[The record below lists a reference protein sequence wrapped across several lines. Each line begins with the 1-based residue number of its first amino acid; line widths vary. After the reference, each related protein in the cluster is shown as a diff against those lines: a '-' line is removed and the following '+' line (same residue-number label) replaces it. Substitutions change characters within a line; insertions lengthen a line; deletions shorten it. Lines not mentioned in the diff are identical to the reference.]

1 VNDMNPENPTQETQ
15 IETPEEA
22 QELSEEELRE
32 LVEKAVKSGKKE
44 SRLIYIIHE
53 EVRYG
58 GCGWDY
64 LFHYGKYQVLLG
76 EVEEIE
82 LDYENNENEC
92 LAEKDIALIPRSKEV
107 VIYVA
112 NKDQDPQ
119 YRPCNELL
127 VFKYPIGWKKLEL
140 CKDRVQ
146 LS

>member
-1 VNDMNPENPTQETQ
+1 MSNPQEEME
-15 IETPEEA
+15 ITPEEM
-22 QELSEEELRE
+22 EKLTDRE
-32 LVEKAVKSGKKE
+32 LTELVRKAIKEGKEEAK
-44 SRLIYIIHE
+44 LIYIIHE

-58 GCGWDY
+58 GCGWNY
-64 LFHYGKYQVLLG
+64 LFHYGEYQVLLG

-82 LDYENNENEC
+82 LDYENNEDEC

-127 VFKYPIGWKKLEL
+127 VFKYPIGWKRLEL
-140 CKDRVQ
+140 CKDKVQ

>member
-1 VNDMNPENPTQETQ
+1 MAIQETNPETQ

-32 LVEKAVKSGKKE
+32 LVEKAIREGKEE
-44 SRLIYIIHE
+44 SRLIHIIHE

-82 LDYENNENEC
+82 LDYKDNENEC
-92 LAEKDIALIPRSKEV
+92 FEERTTALIPKSKEV
-107 VIYVA
+107 VVYVA
-112 NKDQDPQ
+112 NEDQNPQ
-119 YRPCNELL
+119 YSTCNELL
-127 VFKYPIGWKKLEL
+127 VFKYPVGWKRLVL
-140 CKDRVQ
+140 CDEIR